1 MGIVTIRPRI
11 HRENP
16 IASNGLQIGARGDRW
31 EEEFIKNV
39 DFSTMDNST
48 DWSYLFRDS
57 KAYNFDLSGLD
68 SSAVTNMDYMF
79 LGTHAGTLSLDGLTI
94 GANTSAVNL
103 LGGSFDAIDFTGAK
117 FYSLP
122 ANMFTGASVAQ
133 GLQLRTLDVSNLT
146 SLAGMF
152 KNAQL
157 SSLNLTGFDTHTIT
171 DMHEMF
177 QGATIPIFI
186 GINTLD
192 YSNVTDASY
201 MFAYSVIP
209 SVDLSGITFTVL
221 GNAQSMFYAQTDDQA
236 KFVDLSDSKF
246 PALINASYM
255 FYSSSNNA
263 HYYNDPPSANRVL
276 TLDLTNMEITSS
288 QLNAYYMF
296 AYLYEPD
303 GLDLSCFDGVKIVD
317 GKRMFYYSILG
328 ETDFTM
334 LDFSEAGEWISNI
347 YTGNN
352 PFYNCYT
359 PVIHIKTGFP
369 YAVNSYNNE
378 PLTYYNKATDVI
390 LELTTPSTTGELN
403 SFIYPQSHSSIYNTS
418 YLFKNSELY
427 ASQFNYFL
435 NSSSSAPINVTFEDT
450 TLHIAN
456 DGGATNFI
464 CFSNGGVVDM
474 RDAIVDG
481 TFNSSNYFYFV
492 RCSNYSEV
500 DKIVYFPNTG
510 MKFKGQLNYFLY
522 NSSGSNP
529 NVYMTLY
536 NVDKFDVSEIQTM
549 SYVFYGVKG
558 NYDLRSWDVSNL
570 QQVEYCIYN
579 CQGNFDLSGW
589 DTSSLNYIGYFIQ
602 NFSGNLNISN
612 WDVSNVTSISYLG
625 SGWSGNFDIRNW
637 KLNNLTSLNGINSV
651 VTGTTIDFDG
661 WEIQSNQNMSN
672 CYLLNVSCYGDTDV
686 VCTIYMPDTLHQ
698 PNSYTGTMF
707 DGSNPSI
714 YHAGVS
720 IIDVYTNATSVET
733 QGWKFYHIYTNEE
746 PYGYRLHLGTTHNDF
761 LQAIG
766 GD

>member
-31 EEEFIKNV
+31 EEEFIKNI

-122 ANMFTGASVAQ
+122 VNMFRGASITQ

-192 YSNVTDASY
+192 YSNVTNTSY
-201 MFAYSVIP
+201 MFASSVIP
-209 SVDLSGITFTVL
+209 SINLSGITFTVL
-221 GNAQSMFYAQTDDQA
+221 ENAQNMFYAQTDDQA
-236 KFVDLSDSKF
+236 KFVDLSDSEF

-263 HYYNDPPSANRVL
+263 NYYNDPPSANRVL
-276 TLDLTNMEITSS
+276 TLDLTNMEIISS

-303 GLDLSCFDGVKIVD
+303 GLDLSCFDGVKILD
-317 GKRMFYYSILG
+317 GRYMFYYSILG

-334 LDFSEAGEWISNI
+334 LDFSEAGGWINS
-347 YTGNN
+347 GSDS
-352 PFYNCYT
+352 PFHYCYT
-359 PVIHIKTGFP
+359 PTIHLKTGLP
-369 YAVNSYNNE
+369 YAVNSYQYE

-390 LELTTPSTTGELN
+390 LELITPSTTGQLYG
-403 SFIYPQSHSSIYNTS
+403 FIYPQYLNTS

-427 ASQFNYFL
+427 ASQFYYFL
-435 NSSSSAPINVTFEDT
+435 YGSYSMPVNVTFEDT
-450 TLHIAN
+450 TLHIATN
-456 DGGATNFI
+456 GGATYFV
-464 CFSNGGVVDM
+464 FFPSGGTIDM
-474 RDAIVDG
+474 RDAVIDG
-481 TFNSSNYFYFV
+481 TFNGSNYFVY
-492 RCSNYSEV
+492 CSDASSAN
-500 DKIVYFPNTG
+500 KIVYFPNTG
-510 MKFKGQLNYFLY
+510 MKFKGQLNYFLANTGGY
-522 NSSGSNP
+522 EPSS
-529 NVYMTLY
+529 YMTLY

-570 QQVEYCIYN
+570 QQIGYYILYN

-589 DTSSLNYIGYFIQ
+589 DTSSLNYINNLIY

-612 WDVSNVTSISYLG
+612 WDVSNVTNISYFG
-625 SGWSGNFDIRNW
+625 GNWSGNFDIRNW
-637 KLNNLTSLNGINSV
+637 KLNSLTYMGGSHSIQG
-651 VTGTTIDFDG
+651 GTTIDLDG
-661 WEIQSNQNMSN
+661 WEISSNQNMSN
-672 CYLLNVSCYGDTDV
+672 CYLLDFSTVNEDSVS
-686 VCTIYMPDTLHQ
+686 TIYLPNTLYR
-698 PNSYTGTMF
+698 PVSYSGTMF
-707 DGSNPSI
+707 NCSAPST
-714 YHAGVS
+714 YAPGAHV
-720 IIDVYTNATSVET
+720 IDVYTNATNVEN
-733 QGWKFYHIYTNEE
+733 QGWTFGHIYTSEE
-746 PYGYRLHLGTTHNDF
+746 PYGYRLHLGTTHNDY
-761 LQAIG
+761 LEAIG